1 MLQRAASNAYS
12 WWWASHIRTKQS
24 KWLEQNLHD
33 MEEKVDNMMRIIE
46 GDGDSFAKRAEMY
59 YRKRPE
65 LVEHVEESF
74 RAYRALAERYDHLS
88 KEFQGANRTIA
99 SIFPERVHYTID
111 DDDCEVDFFPTK
123 SPHEFSSELDG
134 SPKLGIPEVP
144 KFPER
149 GFRSPS
155 MIRKKAQLKRNAS
168 TPTSRA
174 ALTPK
179 SGLSKTEALEEIDML
194 QKEILARQTEM
205 EFVKSLYEREC
216 EKYWDMENSITKMQK
231 RVSNL
236 QDEFGI
242 GTIIEDNEA
251 RTIMAATALNSCRET
266 LTKLQE
272 EQEKTVEETR
282 LENDRIKKV
291 DKKFESLKCKFLPNP
306 TDNHESTDFHEDQGI
321 EPGLKIS
328 DQLVA
333 CTAEDKHDIE
343 LLDQKIREHLEMDS
357 NSSFTISE
365 LAEKIDELV
374 NKIVT
379 LEAAVS
385 SQTSLVRRLK
395 SETDMLQANVQQLEE
410 DKEILVE
417 SSENMKK
424 KIKELEAE
432 LARVKNL
439 NQNAQSQNNTLQT
452 QFIEASTNLDHLSDQ
467 LQTMKMDDVET
478 CDFSRDVMM
487 VDPDVKTSTFSTNS
501 EFDGR
506 KVGTLKLGDF
516 FIDEEQK
523 ESIPG
528 NNKNL
533 GLAVEKV
540 IESGHEL
547 NDERPQLQ
555 TENTLLDLEANESQE
570 EEKHPTLRQLFLKG
584 IEDREKILL
593 EEYTSVLRDYKD
605 VRNKLSEVEQKNR
618 DSIFE
623 LAMQVKEL
631 KDAISS
637 KDDVIKS
644 LVNNGETD
652 EDTNARDV
660 DQELPQESIHEAPS
674 YLYSE
679 SSTPYIDQV
688 SIFDSYGERGIEP
701 TEESYKSMRNSRSL
715 AKKEDVNKK
724 SIGGDKFITMS
735 PTEERFRSHID
746 GQLEMNLEFWLRF
759 STAVHQIQKFQT
771 SIHDLQSELQKLREN
786 KQQEGSV
793 KHQQA
798 MESDA
803 RPIYTHL
810 REIQTELSLWLEH
823 SAVLKDELCNRF
835 SSLCDIQSEISR
847 IIDEGSD
854 EEKTELSDYQAA
866 KFQGEVLNMKQEN
879 RKIAD
884 ELQVGQGR
892 VRVLQVQIEKAL
904 EKLDQEFGISA
915 GKSIQQS
922 KSLSRTRIP
931 LRSFLFGVKLKRQKP
946 SLFSCASPQLQ
957 KQYSDLAKGPLPQ

>member
-33 MEEKVDNMMRIIE
+33 MEEKVDSMMRIIE
-46 GDGDSFAKRAEMY
+46 GDGDSFARRAEMY

-111 DDDCEVDFFPTK
+111 DDDCEVDFFSRESSSAK
-123 SPHEFSSELDG
+123 SPSQSSNELDS
-134 SPKLGIPEVP
+134 SPNPGIPEVP

-149 GFRSPS
+149 IFRSPS
-155 MIRKKAQLKRNAS
+155 MIKRKTQLKRNAS
-168 TPTSRA
+168 TPKNRVA
-174 ALTPK
+174 FTPK
-179 SGLSKTEALEEIDML
+179 SGLDKTEALEEIDML

-216 EKYWDMENSITKMQK
+216 EKYWEMESSITKMQK

-242 GTIIEDNEA
+242 GTVIEDNEA
-251 RTIMAATALNSCRET
+251 RTLMASTALKSCRET

-272 EQEKTVEETR
+272 EQEKTVEETK
-282 LENDRIKKV
+282 LENSRIKDV
-291 DKKFESLKCKFLPNP
+291 VAKFESLKCKFLPKQI
-306 TDNHESTDFHEDQGI
+306 DHHESTDLHEDQSN
-321 EPGLKIS
+321 EPELNIS
-328 DQLVA
+328 DQIVN

-395 SETDMLQANVQQLEE
+395 SETEVLQANVQQLEE

-417 SSENMKK
+417 SSETKKK

-439 NQNAQSQNNTLQT
+439 NQNAENQNNNLQT
-452 QFIEASTNLDHLSDQ
+452 QFTKASSNLDHLSDR
-467 LQTMKMDDVET
+467 LQTMKMDDVEI
-478 CDFSRDVMM
+478 CDLSRDVMM
-487 VDPDVKTSTFSTNS
+487 VDPDVKTTELSTNS
-501 EFDGR
+501 GFDGR
-506 KVGTLKLGDF
+506 KLGTTKLGDF
-516 FIDEEQK
+516 FIDEDKSFNLAEDEVK
-523 ESIPG
+523 E
-528 NNKNL
+528 L
-533 GLAVEKV
+533 
-540 IESGHEL
+540 GHEE
-547 NDERPQLQ
+547 NDGRPQLH
-555 TENTLLDLEANESQE
+555 TENTSLDSEANESHGE
-570 EEKHPTLRQLFLKG
+570 ETSPTLRQTFLKG

-605 VRNKLSEVEQKNR
+605 VRNKLNEVEQKNR

-652 EDTNARDV
+652 EDTNARDA
-660 DQELPQESIHEAPS
+660 DQELPQESIHEDPS

-688 SIFDSYGERGIEP
+688 STPDSYREQSIEP
-701 TEESYKSMRNSRSL
+701 TEGSYRSMKNARSL
-715 AKKEDVNKK
+715 KKKEDVNKK

-759 STAVHQIQKFQT
+759 STTVHQIQKFQT
-771 SIHDLQSELQKLREN
+771 SIQDLQSELQKLNEN
-786 KQQEGSV
+786 KQEGSV
-793 KHQQA
+793 KQA
-798 MESDA
+798 AIESDG

-835 SSLCDIQSEISR
+835 STLCNIQSDISK
-847 IIDEGSD
+847 ITDEGTA
-854 EEKTELSDYQAA
+854 EEKAELSDYQSA

-884 ELQVGQGR
+884 ELQAGQDR
-892 VRVLQVQIEKAL
+892 VSLLQVQVEKAL
-904 EKLDQEFGISA
+904 ERLDQEFGISA
-915 GKSIQQS
+915 GKSMQQS

>member
-1 MLQRAASNAYS
+1 
-12 WWWASHIRTKQS
+12 
-24 KWLEQNLHD
+24 

-59 YRKRPE
+59 YKKRPE
-65 LVEHVEESF
+65 LVEHVEQSF

-111 DDDCEVDFFPTK
+111 DDDCEVEFFPRESFSTK

-144 KFPER
+144 KFPEK

-155 MIRKKAQLKRNAS
+155 MIRKAQLKRNAS
-168 TPTSRA
+168 TPRIRPAS
-174 ALTPK
+174 TPK
-179 SGLSKTEALEEIDML
+179 SGLNKTEALEEIDML

-251 RTIMAATALNSCRET
+251 RTLMAATALKSCRET

-272 EQEKTVEETR
+272 EQERTIEETR
-282 LENDRIKKV
+282 LENNRIKKV
-291 DKKFESLKCKFLPNP
+291 DTKFESLKCKLLPKQ
-306 TDNHESTDFHEDQGI
+306 TDHHESIDLHEDLSI
-321 EPGLKIS
+321 ESGLKIA

-333 CTAEDKHDIE
+333 CTAEDKHNIE

-395 SETDMLQANVQQLEE
+395 SETDVLQANVQQLEE

-432 LARVKNL
+432 LSRVKNL
-439 NQNAQSQNNTLQT
+439 NQNAESQNISLQT
-452 QFIEASTNLDHLSDQ
+452 QFTEASSNLYHLSDK
-467 LQTMKMDDVET
+467 LQTMKMDDAET
-478 CDFSRDVMM
+478 CDFSQDVMM
-487 VDPDVKTSTFSTNS
+487 VDPDVKTTTISTISGF
-501 EFDGR
+501 EGR
-506 KVGTLKLGDF
+506 KVESAKLGDF
-516 FIDEEQK
+516 FIDEEEKQP
-523 ESIPG
+523 IPG
-528 NNKNL
+528 NKNL
-533 GLAVEKV
+533 MEKEK
-540 IESGHEL
+540 ESGHEE

-555 TENTLLDLEANESQE
+555 TENPLLDLEANELQE

-660 DQELPQESIHEAPS
+660 DQELLQESIHEAPS

-688 SIFDSYGERGIEP
+688 SISDSYVERNIEP
-701 TEESYKSMRNSRSL
+701 AEGSYRAMRNARSL
-715 AKKEDVNKK
+715 TKKEDVNKK
-724 SIGGDKFITMS
+724 SIGGDKVIIMS

-759 STAVHQIQKFQT
+759 STTVHQIQKFQT
-771 SIHDLQSELQKLREN
+771 SIQDLQSELQKLREN
-786 KQQEGSV
+786 KQEGSV

-835 SSLCDIQSEISR
+835 SSLCDIQSDISR
-847 IIDEGSD
+847 ITDEGSA

-892 VRVLQVQIEKAL
+892 VRVLQVQVEKAL
-904 EKLDQEFGISA
+904 ERLDQEFGISA